1 MNNLFLFCFLA
12 IAQAGFAQT
21 STGSSSSSTTTQTS
35 PALKLPQLDK
45 SPMDMAYYP
54 INYPVLKI
62 QDKATEPLVAR
73 VIYSRP
79 QKEGRTIFGGLVEY
93 GTVWRLGANEA
104 TEIEI
109 YRDVKIKDKKLAKG
123 RYTIYAIPTT
133 TQWTIIFNKDTDI
146 WGAFKYDEKKDALR
160 IDVPVKKATTIAEAF
175 SIQFSKSSTG
185 ADMMFAWDDAMT
197 TLPFS
202 FK

>member
-1 MNNLFLFCFLA
+1 MNKLFLVCFLA
-12 IAQAGFAQT
+12 IGQIGFAQT
-21 STGSSSSSTTTQTS
+21 SATNTSSGNTAS

-54 INYPVLKI
+54 VNYPVLKI

-79 QKEGRTIFGGLVEY
+79 QKEGRAIFGNLVEY
-93 GTVWRLGANEA
+93 GKIWRLGANEA
-104 TEIEI
+104 TEIELYKEI
-109 YRDVKIKDKKLAKG
+109 KIKDKKLAKG
-123 RYTIYAIPTT
+123 RYSIFAVPAETE
-133 TQWTIIFNKDTDI
+133 WTLIFNKDTDV

-160 IDVPVKKATTIAEAF
+160 VSVPVQKSGTPVEPFTI
-175 SIQFSKSSTG
+175 SFSKSATG
-185 ADMMFAWDDAMT
+185 ADMLVAWDEAMV
-197 TLPFS
+197 TLPLT